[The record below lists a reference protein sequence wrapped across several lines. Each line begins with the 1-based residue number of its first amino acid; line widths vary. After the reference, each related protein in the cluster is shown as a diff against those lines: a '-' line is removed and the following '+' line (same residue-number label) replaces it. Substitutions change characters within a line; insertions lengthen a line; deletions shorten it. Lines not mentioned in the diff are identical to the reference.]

1 MDSNQAISQALKIR
15 FASFQRR
22 KDDDYESEGI
32 AHGAAHL
39 ALDVGILTN
48 DALLIAQAQEVLTAI
63 TDSLKLEED
72 QNQKAMA
79 ESYAASDAA
88 YEIRRQAYRMAK
100 DLVGKEFHDSRWG
113 ELIEIYKKT
122 FPTFLVR
129 DSVYVRIGSKQAATK
144 LRKDLAGLA
153 NAKQLDRAPTPDELQ
168 SLLPSAK
175 ALLEDDTLRYLER
188 ALPGFDFRNHPIMNA
203 I

>member
-88 YEIRRQAYRMAK
+88 YEIRRQA
-100 DLVGKEFHDSRWG
+100 
-113 ELIEIYKKT
+113 
-122 FPTFLVR
+122 
-129 DSVYVRIGSKQAATK
+129 
-144 LRKDLAGLA
+144 
-153 NAKQLDRAPTPDELQ
+153 
-168 SLLPSAK
+168 
-175 ALLEDDTLRYLER
+175 
-188 ALPGFDFRNHPIMNA
+188 
-203 I
+203 